1 MQGSEEDA
9 VLVSD
14 DPLSSVLDPIDGR
27 FLASP
32 HPILFPAGDSSS
44 EKRSPLSGVLLM
56 AFG

>member
-9 VLVSD
+9 VLVRD

-32 HPILFPAGDSSS
+32 HPILFPAGDGSS
-44 EKRSPLSGVLLM
+44 EKRSPLSG
-56 AFG
+56 FS